1 MLDKIIRSLGITFL
15 FIVYFLML
23 VGLIMAMT
31 NYQKNI
37 KEANVEN
44 HELKKEN
51 IKLREQ
57 VGMNK

>member
-1 MLDKIIRSLGITFL
+1 MLDKILRTVGITFL

-37 KEANVEN
+37 KEVNVEN